1 MLMVLENA
9 LSRRIGRRR
18 SKDGRLPHDKESR
31 LRVESHGRVEKTTP
45 DAWEREHIARAIAGD
60 QAAFGLIVERY
71 ASRIYT
77 HLYRLVRNR
86 EEAEDLT
93 QETFLRAF
101 RFLDRFDMSRPFRNW
116 LYTIATNVGLNALR
130 SVKRRGIAVSLDADD
145 PPPRGLATAAV
156 AANGRDEAA
165 RDEVRQVL
173 AEAVSR
179 LAPRTAALIQL
190 HYDEGMSI
198 GEAAEVLG
206 MKEGAAKVALC
217 RARKQLREWLVEET

>member
-1 MLMVLENA
+1 
-9 LSRRIGRRR
+9 
-18 SKDGRLPHDKESR
+18 
-31 LRVESHGRVEKTTP
+31 
-45 DAWEREHIARAIAGD
+45 
-60 QAAFGLIVERY
+60 
-71 ASRIYT
+71 
-77 HLYRLVRNR
+77 
-86 EEAEDLT
+86 
-93 QETFLRAF
+93 
-101 RFLDRFDMSRPFRNW
+101 
-116 LYTIATNVGLNALR
+116 
-130 SVKRRGIAVSLDADD
+130 VSLDADD